1 MADIHIT
8 IDPTE
13 AVEDLVFKLNA
24 RRTLNGDIIIRDH
37 PDVDIVV
44 MVKLK
49 KIVAFPKDSMSEGVY
64 QTQDKLFNHLSKKGV
79 VSPDSVQGGSLHGS
93 MEAKILDNKELNVI
107 SVSLVSIA
115 NFVEEEKPYFEYMDA
130 FEKEQDKRLTAPD
143 EEESTEY
150 DPGRHSDTKGTLRPI
165 YIRSPYGISFTYRE

>member
-24 RRTLNGDIIIRDH
+24 RKTLSGDIIIRDH
-37 PDVDIVV
+37 ADVDIVV
-44 MVKLK
+44 MVKKK
-49 KIVAFPKDSMSEGVY
+49 KIVAFPKESMSEAVY

-79 VSPDSVQGGSLHGS
+79 ISPDSVQGGSLHFH
-93 MEAKILDNKELNVI
+93 EAKILDNKDLNVI

-115 NFVEEEKPYFEYMDA
+115 NFIEEEKPYFD
-130 FEKEQDKRLTAPD
+130 
-143 EEESTEY
+143 
-150 DPGRHSDTKGTLRPI
+150 
-165 YIRSPYGISFTYRE
+165 YGCF